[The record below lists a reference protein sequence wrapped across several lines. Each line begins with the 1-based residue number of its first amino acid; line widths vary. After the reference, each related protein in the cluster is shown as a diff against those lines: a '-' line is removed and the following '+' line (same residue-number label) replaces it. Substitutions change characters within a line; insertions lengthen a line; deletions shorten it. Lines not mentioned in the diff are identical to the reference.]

1 MAMSKRPCLSC
12 NAAYRRE
19 ALALLSLMAKHAPA
33 SAWPPSGMR
42 EAVGE
47 INNSTEPYAWVT
59 CFRATLHDDGVD
71 AAHIRIAQR
80 CNACEQAGEQSE
92 TESNELL
99 AV

>member
-1 MAMSKRPCLSC
+1 MSNRVCPAC

-47 INNSTEPYAWVT
+47 INNASEPYAWVT
-59 CFRATLHDDGVD
+59 CFRATLRDDGVD
-71 AAHIRIAQR
+71 AAHIRVAQR
-80 CNACEQAGEQSE
+80 CDACERAGEQRESE
-92 TESNELL
+92 SAELL